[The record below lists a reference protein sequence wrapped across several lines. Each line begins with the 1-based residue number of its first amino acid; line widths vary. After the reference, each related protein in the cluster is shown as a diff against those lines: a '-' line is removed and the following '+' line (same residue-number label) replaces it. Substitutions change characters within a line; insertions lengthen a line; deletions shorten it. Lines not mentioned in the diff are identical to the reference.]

1 MKTTVFPP
9 DDGYDYFNA
18 SPAQVAAR
26 ASSLIVAAR
35 LITNGDSLCDKR
47 FAESICDD
55 LLDVALDGDSAFAIN
70 PDKTNDA
77 IAIQVEIFL
86 INNSH
91 TSLEYTIKI
100 SSPKHL
106 IFNDHAQLT

>member
-55 LLDVALDGDSAFAIN
+55 LLDVAAWLARQLENYHDDLEQASWK
-70 PDKTNDA
+70 PKTT
-77 IAIQVEIFL
+77 E
-86 INNSH
+86 
-91 TSLEYTIKI
+91 
-100 SSPKHL
+100 
-106 IFNDHAQLT
+106 